1 TVGFNAQK
9 NELITKKRKMI
20 YLGMIG
26 AWQLIII
33 LVVVLL
39 GILPTIIALV
49 DILKSEFTGNN
60 KIVWLLVVLF
70 TNFFGTILYFLI
82 GREQK
87 IKE

>member
-1 TVGFNAQK
+1 MT
-9 NELITKKRKMI
+9 

-26 AWQLIII
+26 VWQLILILII
-33 LVVVLL
+33 LL

-49 DILKSEFTGNN
+49 DILKSEFKGNN
-60 KIVWLLVVLF
+60 KIVWILVVLLA
-70 TNFFGTILYFLI
+70 NFFGAFLYFLI